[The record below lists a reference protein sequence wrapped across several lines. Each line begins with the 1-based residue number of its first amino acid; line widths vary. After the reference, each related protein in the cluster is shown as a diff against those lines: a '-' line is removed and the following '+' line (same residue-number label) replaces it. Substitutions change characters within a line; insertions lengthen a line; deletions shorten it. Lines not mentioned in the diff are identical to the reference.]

1 MKNIA
6 IYGSGGFG
14 VEIYF
19 ILMDIINNDKSLN
32 YTFIGFFDDK
42 EIETPYGSYLGGI
55 NQLNV
60 YSDEINLV
68 IGIGNPQ
75 VIKKIREKIFNPNVF
90 FPNIIHHTCNFIAK
104 ETLVIGEGN
113 VFLTGCTLS
122 CNVEI
127 GNFNIFNTNATIGHD
142 VNIGNFNVFSPNVLI
157 SGNVFIN
164 DENLFGFNCGVI
176 QGRTIGNGNI
186 IGASSALIRNIKDNG
201 TYFGVPANKINK

>member
-6 IYGSGGFG
+6 VYGSGGFG
-14 VEIYF
+14 IEIYF
-19 ILMDIINNDKSLN
+19 ILMDIINNDKSLDYN
-32 YTFIGFFDDK
+32 FIGFFDDK
-42 EIETPYGSYLGGI
+42 EIQTPYGSYLGGI
-55 NQLNV
+55 DQLNV
-60 YSDEINLV
+60 YSDEIHIV

-104 ETLVIGEGN
+104 ETFIIGEGN
-113 VFLTGCTLS
+113 IFLTGCTLS

-127 GNFNIFNTNATIGHD
+127 GNFNIFNTNSTVGHD
-142 VNIGNFNVFSPNVLI
+142 VNIGNFNVFSPNVII

-164 DENLFGFNCGVI
+164 NENLFGFNCGVI
-176 QGRTIGNGNI
+176 QGRTIGNRNI

>member
-14 VEIYF
+14 IEIYF
-19 ILMDIINNDKSLN
+19 ILKDIINYDKSLDYN
-32 YTFIGFFDDK
+32 FIGFFDD
-42 EIETPYGSYLGGI
+42 EVIQTPYGCYLGGI
-55 NQLNV
+55 NQLNL
-60 YSDEINLV
+60 YSDEIHLI
-68 IGIGNPQ
+68 IGIGSPF
-75 VIKKIREKIFNPNVF
+75 VISKIRKKITNPNVF
-90 FPNIIHHTCNFIAK
+90 FPNIIHHTCNFISK
-104 ETLVIGEGN
+104 ETLMIGEGN

-122 CNVEI
+122 CNVKI

-142 VNIGNFNVFSPNVLI
+142 VNIRNFNVFSPNVII

-186 IGASSALIRNIKDNG
+186 IGASSALIRNVKDNG